1 MELALSEAKARLSE
15 LVSAARRGE
24 RVVITRNGEPA
35 VELVRYRKRGGIDF
49 DRLEATRRRFGIK
62 DASPEEADA
71 MIAALDNPAFSR
83 QVLGLD
89 DDQAG

>member
-1 MELALSEAKARLSE
+1 MMELALSEAKARLSE

-24 RVVITRNGEPA
+24 RVVITRNGEPD

-49 DRLEATRRRFGIK
+49 DRLEETRRRLGIK
-62 DASPEEADA
+62 DAPPEEVEAWMADFE
-71 MIAALDNPAFSR
+71 NPAFSR

-89 DDQAG
+89 DDE